1 MWGQPPRLSMAS
13 AARLACVARECV
25 TRECVAR
32 EIVWT
37 QATRPRNSGGPDRH
51 PMSRMRL
58 SRMRPR
64 DTMRE
69 VAIAF
74 LILATLS
81 ATEMCGQSADA
92 SEGTA
97 PQAEVLV
104 SGAKRSRVGERPTLT
119 IQIKNVGKRPFY
131 ITRAIEAFDYHGGFQ
146 VVVTPPAGA
155 RMVHGVAAGDYFGR
169 VDILKEA
176 QDFILL
182 VPNAMYGGT
191 ITSLDQLLSPGTYRI
206 SVRRVPLLISDGM
219 KEKLRTG
226 LKFPVLLNTVEGAP
240 ISWKVSK

>member
-1 MWGQPPRLSMAS
+1 MPS
-13 AARLACVARECV
+13 AARLARVARECV
-25 TRECVAR
+25 VR
-32 EIVWT
+32 EIVW
-37 QATRPRNSGGPDRH
+37 ARVTRPRNSGGPDGH
-51 PMSRMRL
+51 PM

-64 DTMRE
+64 DTMQQA
-69 VAIAF
+69 VALVF
-74 LILATLS
+74 LILATQS

-104 SGAKRSRVGERPTLT
+104 SCAKRSRVGERPTLT

-155 RMVHGVAAGDYFGR
+155 RMVHSVAAGDYFGR
-169 VDILKEA
+169 VDIMKEA

-191 ITSLDQLLSPGTYRI
+191 ITSLDQPLSPGTYRI

-226 LKFPVLLNTVEGAP
+226 LKFPVLLNTVEAAP

>member
-1 MWGQPPRLSMAS
+1 MQQAV
-13 AARLACVARECV
+13 ALA
-25 TRECVAR
+25 
-32 EIVWT
+32 
-37 QATRPRNSGGPDRH
+37 
-51 PMSRMRL
+51 L
-58 SRMRPR
+58 
-64 DTMRE
+64 
-69 VAIAF
+69 

-81 ATEMCGQSADA
+81 ATEVSGQSPDA

-131 ITRAIEAFDYHGGFQ
+131 ITRAIECFDYHGGFQ

-155 RMVHGVAAGDYFGR
+155 RMNHSVAAGNYFGR
-169 VDILKEA
+169 VDIMKEA

-182 VPNAMYGGT
+182 VPGALYGGT
-191 ITSLDQLLSPGTYRI
+191 ITSLDQPLSPGIYRI
-206 SVRRVPLLISDGM
+206 TVRRIPLLISDGT

-226 LKFPVLLNTVEGAP
+226 LKFPVLLNTVESAP